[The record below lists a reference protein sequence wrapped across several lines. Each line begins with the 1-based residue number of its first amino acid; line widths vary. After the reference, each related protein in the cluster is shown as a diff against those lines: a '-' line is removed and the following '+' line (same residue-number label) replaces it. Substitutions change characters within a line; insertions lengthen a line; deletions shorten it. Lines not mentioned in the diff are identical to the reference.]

1 MKLRLVVVLAVLL
14 SLVGVSFGMSFNA
27 NTDLMLKN
35 GDGEYVKLFGP
46 GNFYYNSGLFP
57 NPITYCNGEMRIGN
71 YGSYCPTNHT

>member
-1 MKLRLVVVLAVLL
+1 MKPRSVVVLAVLL

-46 GNFYYNSGLFP
+46 GNFYFSSGQFP
-57 NPITYCNGEMRIGN
+57 NPITYCNGEIRIGV
-71 YGSYCPTNHT
+71 YGSYCSPNTT